1 MDPSHPGRFHRQ
13 IMLSEESSVFVAGSL
28 VLMAWLL
35 AVAVLCPLGGLW
47 DQWVIMEFTE
57 LLLGRG
63 VAIAK
68 GVALGRRPGLIILLA
83 TYVDAVSVFLSL
95 PRPDPGQPQPDR
107 RPPRGQPHEGHPRI
121 GEKGCQPL
129 CQVQDCRHLPV
140 RVAAV
145 LHDGRGSI

>member
-1 MDPSHPGRFHRQ
+1 
-13 IMLSEESSVFVAGSL
+13 MLSEESSVFVAGSL

-68 GVALGRRPGLIILLA
+68 GVALGGLLTTALVMGLR
-83 TYVDAVSVFLSL
+83 VDGFPRSVFLIGTVLTLLLLAGARASWRTL
-95 PRPDPGQPQPDR
+95 TNARAPRAR
-107 RPPRGQPHEGHPRI
+107 R
-121 GEKGCQPL
+121 
-129 CQVQDCRHLPV
+129 V
-140 RVAAV
+140 R
-145 LHDGRGSI
+145 RSSRC